1 MAGGEDDGNGADGR
15 KDTDVEPT
23 FYLFLPKVV
32 YPGQGELAKA
42 SLERRL
48 PYVGICLSETLEL
61 DLDDV
66 FVLVCSCSVHVFVFV
81 LGTGTDFLQRW
92 TEEMVKWTKN
102 AMATEG
108 TALYSPEWAEIAKKD
123 RVIFFELFF
132 LEW

>member
-1 MAGGEDDGNGADGR
+1 M
-15 KDTDVEPT
+15 
-23 FYLFLPKVV
+23 FLFSYWGL
-32 YPGQGELAKA
+32 
-42 SLERRL
+42 
-48 PYVGICLSETLEL
+48 
-61 DLDDV
+61 
-66 FVLVCSCSVHVFVFV
+66 
-81 LGTGTDFLQRW
+81 TGTDFLQRW